1 MSTIEDLER
10 AGDDLATAWAA
21 AKRELDGRVLSPR
34 DVMMLEKAL
43 NELGNTLCKLEEWDD
58 EVVLSAQEVL

>member
-1 MSTIEDLER
+1 MSMIEDLER
-10 AGDDLATAWAA
+10 AGDDLTNAWAT
-21 AKRELDGRVLSPR
+21 AKRELAGKRLSPR